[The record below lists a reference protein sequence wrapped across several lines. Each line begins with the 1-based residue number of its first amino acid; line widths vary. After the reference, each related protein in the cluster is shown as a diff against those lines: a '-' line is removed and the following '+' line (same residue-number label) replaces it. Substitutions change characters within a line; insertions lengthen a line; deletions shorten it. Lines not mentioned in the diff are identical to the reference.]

1 MSELDLVSQ
10 EIEVNGKIYKISK
23 SEKYYASISKDRKPR
38 VIQWLRE
45 NKHSGLIRNEIVADV
60 GKGKD
65 AVAEEIMTYIKNAGL
80 EVIREEN
87 IHTGSFKALVKEDIE
102 KGKDVPLEELGVNR
116 VVEANIKDITK

>member
-1 MSELDLVSQ
+1 MK
-10 EIEVNGKIYKISK
+10 NGKIYKISK

-102 KGKDVPLEELGVNR
+102 KGKDVPLEVLSQNLKSRLEVKNQE
-116 VVEANIKDITK
+116 V